1 MNIDL
6 ITIFKVVLAPYLVV
20 ALKLNQP
27 LFLLHCYHFSNI
39 RSTLL
44 NNINLGSIVNLDYT
58 LVKIVLYEDQSYSQE
73 ENSYIINAIIKYLVN
88 SDRWPTSVVSYDL
101 NPLNVFMILCFFKK
115 IVNLSAYD
123 KLSGA
128 SLCISEVLSIYIYF
142 LFSCIVNVC

>member
-1 MNIDL
+1 M
-6 ITIFKVVLAPYLVV
+6 
-20 ALKLNQP
+20 
-27 LFLLHCYHFSNI
+27 
-39 RSTLL
+39 
-44 NNINLGSIVNLDYT
+44 GSIVNLDYT

-128 SLCISEVLSIYIYF
+128 SLCIRQVLSIYIYF